1 MVNVIISVEI
11 QIAVEDTIVKV
22 NGDFVHELP
31 DNEQAIKL
39 AERLISA
46 LDRHAAANMKIL
58 G

>member
-22 NGDFVHELP
+22 NGDFVHKLP

-46 LDRHAAANMKIL
+46 LDRHAAADKKVI